1 MHYYLKLMIIFVFGF
16 IIHFLSDQKLL
27 PAGTMIGA
35 EMTEKEAILNLPE
48 LVCKKYVSH
57 YCSQVICRV
66 MAYI

>member
-1 MHYYLKLMIIFVFGF
+1 MIIFVFGF

-48 LVCKKYVSH
+48 LVCEMNANHFRLDISH
-57 YCSQVICRV
+57 YERR
-66 MAYI
+66 AY

>member
-1 MHYYLKLMIIFVFGF
+1 MIIFVFGF

-27 PAGTMIGA
+27 PAGMMIGA

-48 LVCKKYVSH
+48 LVCKKYVSN